1 MAAVERIAAQIKRVK
16 QLVPDATIFVVSDH
30 GGNGGGHMQA
40 YRDQHNEASDVDSAW
55 HRDVP
60 WMILNDPN
68 PRCLCDIVRTDDT
81 AGELVRHLGIPPS
94 PTWRVHGVWLP
105 VDYPCTP
112 EQVSSRVNGSVRRA
126 ASISTAIFV
135 AAALLVLS

>member
-1 MAAVERIAAQIKRVK
+1 MDAVERVATQIKRVRR
-16 QLVPDATIFVVSDH
+16 LVPDALIYVVSDH
-30 GGNGGGHMQA
+30 GGNGGGHRQA
-40 YRDQHNEASDVDSAW
+40 YRDQHNEATDVDSTL

-60 WMILNDPN
+60 WMIYGDPN

-112 EQVSSRVNGSVRRA
+112 EQASARISGGVRRGVTLL
-126 ASISTAIFV
+126 SLMV
-135 AAALLVLS
+135 AVIVMY